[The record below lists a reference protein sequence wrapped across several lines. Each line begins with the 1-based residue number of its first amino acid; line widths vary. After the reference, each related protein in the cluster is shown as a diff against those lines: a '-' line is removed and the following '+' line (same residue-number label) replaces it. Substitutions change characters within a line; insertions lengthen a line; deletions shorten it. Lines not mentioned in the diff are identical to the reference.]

1 MPEEVR
7 VPRGA
12 HKHIDEVD
20 GDLIVYGATVRAETP
35 GGVIKVHGVTE
46 CKDDCRFES
55 SLETTELRG
64 SSGDILVEGDLKAT
78 RMVKLKRGRL
88 EVEGNLV
95 SPKIEVDKSVDVSG
109 DMDTEQARV
118 GGSITVEGNA
128 KATRVDVGG
137 SFKVFSQAEIEE
149 IDVGGSVTIER
160 AAKTGLINVGGSFRG
175 HGPVEADKIDVG
187 GSVRIEGEAN
197 VNEIDVGG
205 TVKLEGG
212 KVGDI
217 KVGGTLKA
225 SRPLNF
231 GNIKVGGSV
240 KISGGVGD
248 EIDVGGTFKSDGDL
262 EFVNI
267 DVGGTVKIDG
277 NAKGRN
283 IDVGG
288 TVSVNGDL
296 DLSEDLRVGGKAAVD
311 GELRARTVRVG
322 GKVEAFKI
330 EALDEIVTNTLRT
343 RKGAKAEEIEIGRR
357 GEAEGPLIANRILV
371 RERARVE
378 DVYGGTVV
386 LRRGSRANNVYA
398 ERLTIEN
405 DCRITGYVKYTDT
418 LNADRDAR
426 LSMDPEKTEKL
437 PAPPF

>member
-1 MPEEVR
+1 VPEEVR
-7 VPRGA
+7 VPRGT

-20 GDLIVYGATVRAETP
+20 GDLIVNDATVSAETP

-46 CKDDCRFES
+46 CRDDCRFES

-64 SSGDILVEGDLKAT
+64 SSGDILVQGDLTAT
-78 RMVKLKRGRL
+78 RLVKLKRGRL
-88 EVEGNLV
+88 EVDGNLV
-95 SPKIEVDKSVDVSG
+95 TPKIDVDKSVDVSG
-109 DMDTEQARV
+109 DLDTGLARV

-160 AAKTGLINVGGSFRG
+160 AAKTGLINVGGSFKG
-175 HGPVEADKIDVG
+175 NGPVEADKIDVG
-187 GSVRIEGEAN
+187 GSVRIEGEAD

-212 KVGDI
+212 KVGNI
-217 KVGGTLKA
+217 KVGGSLKA

-231 GNIKVGGSV
+231 GNIRVGGSV
-240 KISGGVGD
+240 KISGGVGR

-277 NAKGRN
+277 DAKGRN

-296 DLSEDLRVGGKAAVD
+296 DLSEDLRVGGKASID
-311 GELRARTVRVG
+311 GILKARTVRVG

-330 EALDEIVTNTLRT
+330 EAIDEIATNTLRT
-343 RKGAKAEEIEIGRR
+343 RKGAKAEEIGIGRR
-357 GEAEGPLIANRILV
+357 GEAEGPLIANKILI

-405 DCRITGYVKYTDT
+405 DCRITGEVKYTDT
-418 LNADRDAR
+418 LRADRDAR